1 MIDVQVEQ
9 YLQHAIVLFEKRRG
23 RRPSARWHQVPR
35 SGIRALLRLAHG
47 QWPRA
52 IEPTCAADVV
62 RFAICDEYEIRLREE
77 RELACSSVATL
88 MWEARNFLAWQT
100 GGGIDGWTGLSSSD
114 VDRYMDLR
122 APKLTRCSLK
132 DTAERL
138 RSLLRYLH
146 ITSQVASRRTCQGT

>member
-1 MIDVQVEQ
+1 MATSYRA
-9 YLQHAIVLFEKRRG
+9 YLRG
-23 RRPSARWHQVPR
+23 RCGPN
-35 SGIRALLRLAHG
+35 
-47 QWPRA
+47 
-52 IEPTCAADVV
+52 
-62 RFAICDEYEIRLREE
+62 AICDEYEIRLREE
-77 RELACSSVATL
+77 RGLACSSVATL

-138 RSLLRYLH
+138 RLLLRYLH
-146 ITSQVASRRTCQGT
+146 ITSQVASRWTCQGT

>member
-1 MIDVQVEQ
+1 M
-9 YLQHAIVLFEKRRG
+9 LQRRN
-23 RRPSARWHQVPR
+23 V
-35 SGIRALLRLAHG
+35 
-47 QWPRA
+47 
-52 IEPTCAADVV
+52 DVV
-62 RFAICDEYEIRLREE
+62 
-77 RELACSSVATL
+77 

-122 APKLTRCSLK
+122 TPKLTRCSLK

-146 ITSQVASRRTCQGT
+146 LTSQVASRRTCQGT